1 MGGGQLPRLSGRSAG
16 VLSQP
21 FFRQS
26 KCVRVVLSRCGEG
39 AVSFD
44 MLDTGCIKV
53 VSPWVDDSVNL
64 GFSGSRSPLP
74 PPAVR
79 QATHQPTVRQFDPE
93 HPRRRLGVENSAGCT
108 KLQPRRPHLD
118 TLRDICFGQ
127 LWAFLFPVRPTHQ
140 PATATR
146 SDLEVP

>member
-26 KCVRVVLSRCGEG
+26 KCVRVVLSRCGGG

-44 MLDTGCIKV
+44 MLDTRCIKV
-53 VSPWVDDSVNL
+53 V
-64 GFSGSRSPLP
+64 SGSRSPLL